1 MRNQVLV
8 GSMEDDLSVADEL
21 SMKTGSLALEDFIV
35 ISLYLITLKTK
46 QQITMK
52 WNSIRY

>member
-1 MRNQVLV
+1 VRNQVLV